1 MRGKADH
8 RGAIAARVG
17 KRAGEAATRTFW
29 KLAKAQL
36 RLESAGKCGYC
47 EASAETVAHC
57 DVEHFRPQSVYWWLA
72 YCYGNYVYACQI
84 CNQDWK
90 GAQFPVAAAR
100 LAGPKVLSTSTDQEL
115 DALAGTLGPDPLDAN
130 AIRQFHAGAASEI
143 PHLPDP
149 YVVDPGALVWR
160 GAPTTRCAR
169 WTSAPAT
176 IRSSPSAPMPRL
188 SNVSGSIATSFC
200 ARATRST
207 PRPCCSSGRSSR
219 GA

>member
-1 MRGKADH
+1 M
-8 RGAIAARVG
+8 
-17 KRAGEAATRTFW
+17 
-29 KLAKAQL
+29 
-36 RLESAGKCGYC
+36 
-47 EASAETVAHC
+47 
-57 DVEHFRPQSVYWWLA
+57 EHFRPQSVYWWLA

-149 YVVDPGALVWR
+149 YVVDPEPLFAWRADDTLREVDIRARDDSLVSQR
-160 GAPTTRCAR
+160 AHAAAEQCLGLNRDELLRAR
-169 WTSAPAT
+169 YTIYAPAMLLVRA
-176 IRSSPSAPMPRL
+176 IK
-188 SNVSGSIATSFC
+188 SGKLDPALAGEMEAELRVMTS
-200 ARATRST
+200 
-207 PRPCCSSGRSSR
+207 SSGQFAAMLRYFVEHVE
-219 GA
+219 GLVL